1 MAVVKQ
7 HFLHGALILTIAG
20 LISKILGPL
29 YRIPLAHLI
38 GAEGIGLYQM
48 AYPIYTAMLALS
60 TAGIPVAISIL
71 VAEHQAKGNTEQAFR
86 VFRIAFFMLL
96 VTGLL
101 FSLLLFF
108 GAYPISMLLNEPRA
122 FYPLV
127 ALSPAIF
134 FAAVMSAFRGYFQG
148 QQIMTPTGVSQVI
161 EQLVRVPTILFAA
174 LILLPFGVQFGAA
187 GGTFGAVAGSAA
199 GLLFLTLLFLRERW
213 KNRGVRREK
222 PVKLWNA
229 PSTPAVMWRIIVIA
243 LPLSLGGLVIPLLQT
258 IDVTLVPLRLQ
269 AAGITQLRATE
280 LFGQL
285 TGMAGT
291 LINLPAI
298 ITVSLSVSLVPAVA
312 EVMARRDIEGLWLRL
327 NQAFRMTVMLV
338 LPAAVGLFILAEPIC
353 ILLFNLAEVGVP
365 LKVLAPGVLF
375 VGLYQ
380 VTSGVLQGM
389 GLTYLPVRHLLVGAV
404 VKAGFTYQ
412 LTAIPS
418 LGIKGAAAATVL
430 AFFVAFLLNYFS
442 LQRRVGYRFPWRDVL
457 LKPGGAVL
465 IMALLVEYTHGWI
478 SLNMGQ
484 SVGALAGVAVGILV
498 YPVSLFL
505 LGALRREDLLLLPG
519 LGHLGRKLI
528 IRLRWIK

>member
-7 HFLHGALILTIAG
+7 HFLHGAIILTIAG
-20 LISKILGPL
+20 LISKVLGPL
-29 YRIPLAHLI
+29 YRIPLARLI

-60 TAGIPVAISIL
+60 TAGVPVAISIL
-71 VAEHQAKGNTEQAFR
+71 VAEHQAKGNAEQAFR
-86 VFRIAFFMLL
+86 VFRIAFFMLV

-108 GAYPISMLLNEPRA
+108 GAYPISILLNEPRA

-148 QQIMTPTGVSQVI
+148 QQIMTPTGVSQVV
-161 EQLVRVPTILFAA
+161 EQLVRVPTVLIAA
-174 LILLPFGVQFGAA
+174 LLLLPSGVEFGAA

-199 GLLFLTLLFLRERW
+199 GLLFLILLFLRERW
-213 KNRGVRREK
+213 KNRGERRKK
-222 PVKLWNA
+222 PAKPYEA
-229 PSTPAVMWRIIVIA
+229 PSTLAVIWRIVVIA
-243 LPLSLGGLVIPLLQT
+243 LPLSLGGLVMPLLQA

-269 AAGITQLRATE
+269 AAGISQLRATE

-312 EVMARRDIEGLWLRL
+312 EVKARKDTDGLWQRL
-327 NQAFRMTVMLV
+327 DQALRMTVMLV
-338 LPAAVGLFILAEPIC
+338 LPAAVGLFILAEPIG
-353 ILLFNLAEVGVP
+353 ILLFDLAEVGIP
-365 LKVLAPGVLF
+365 LKALAPGVLF

-380 VTSGVLQGM
+380 VTSGALQGM
-389 GLTYLPVRHLLVGAV
+389 GWTYLPVRHLLVGAV

-412 LTAIPS
+412 LTSIPS

-430 AFFVAFLLNYFS
+430 AFCVAFLLNYSS
-442 LQRRVGYRFPWRDVL
+442 LQHRIGYRFPWRDGL
-457 LKPGGAVL
+457 FKPGGAVA
-465 IMALLVEYTHGWI
+465 IMALVVKYTHGWVGL
-478 SLNMGQ
+478 SLGQ
-484 SVGALAGVAVGILV
+484 AVGALAGVAVGMLV
-498 YPVSLFL
+498 YPVSLL
-505 LGALRREDLLLLPG
+505 LFGALRREDLLLLPG
-519 LGHLGRKLI
+519 VGQFGRGLI